1 MQGINQQTKEASHQN
16 QGNYTKILMYFAA
29 FFFFKTPKYY
39 KPKQAKFTFHV
50 LSFIFLFDIL
60 EQIYILL

>member
-1 MQGINQQTKEASHQN
+1 
-16 QGNYTKILMYFAA
+16 MYFAA
-29 FFFFKTPKYY
+29 FFFIFFKTPKYY
-39 KPKQAKFTFHV
+39 KSKQAKFTFHV